1 MSKRKTSSKED
12 PQFMPEET
20 DNRGTDHSGPRVI
33 RDPNR
38 GVPEKDTTTFQ
49 TKGGIRPDTHADQ
62 GTIGT
67 INEAVTSG
75 GGIAIDGGKLAGNR
89 DDFEGDLGQRG
100 PRPA

>member
-1 MSKRKTSSKED
+1 
-12 PQFMPEET
+12 
-20 DNRGTDHSGPRVI
+20 
-33 RDPNR
+33 

-100 PRPA
+100 PRPAGANPNNRVTPAHDLPTGDSGKTADPD